1 MKQLVENSAWNF
13 ENKLCLLQA
22 ELYYLNHRHSM
33 AELSYQASIVSAHEH
48 KFFHE
53 EALAC
58 ELYGIY
64 LIENK
69 KLSKGMKQLKQA
81 LNKYKA
87 WGATKKADSVKDF
100 VYVVKKP
107 AKLWNK

>member
-1 MKQLVENSAWNF
+1 M
-13 ENKLCLLQA
+13 QA
-22 ELYYLNHRHSM
+22 ELYNLNHHHIM
-33 AELSYQASIVSAHEH
+33 AEVSYQASIVSAHDH

-69 KLSKGMKQLKQA
+69 MLSKGMKQLRKA
-81 LNKYKA
+81 MKKYKT
-87 WGATKKADSVKDF
+87 WGAMKKADYVKDF
-100 VYVVKKP
+100 MYLVNKH
-107 AKLWNK
+107 AKLWNI